1 MSKQRINILP
11 IVYLYA
17 QYDTLSHITMYFVG
31 YFSSVV
37 YLFFCFMFCNYS
49 FEYIAILESN
59 LPLTGS
65 DILSRSAN
73 ESLSEGERRVSK

>member
-37 YLFFCFMFCNYS
+37 ICFFCFMFCNYS
-49 FEYIAILESN
+49 FEYIVILESN
-59 LPLTGS
+59 LPLTGL
-65 DILSRSAN
+65 DVF
-73 ESLSEGERRVSK
+73 SLALLTRA

>member
-37 YLFFCFMFCNYS
+37 YLFFMFCNYS
-49 FEYIAILESN
+49 FEYILESN
-59 LPLTGS
+59 MPLTGS
-65 DILSRSAN
+65 DVF
-73 ESLSEGERRVSK
+73 SLALLTRA

>member
-17 QYDTLSHITMYFVG
+17 QYDTLSHITICILFG

-37 YLFFCFMFCNYS
+37 YLFFMFYNYS
-49 FEYIAILESN
+49 FEYITILESN
-59 LPLTGS
+59 MPLTGS
-65 DILSRSAN
+65 DVF
-73 ESLSEGERRVSK
+73 SLALLTRA